1 MYRWGWYLRSLRDC
15 CSPVCMM
22 FQCCRCFG
30 MVDVS
35 PLSMFRCGWF
45 LRSLRDCR
53 SPAFVRLRQNIRGSM
68 ISNVPKHRL
77 CQNINS
83 VKPLT
88 ATKYWPCQNINHAIL
103 CSSLFLFPRDK
114 SFKLLFVKFH
124 QKIKKVTAKSVFEL
138 VCSSGAIACTHVN
151 WTWKLNLMQ

>member
-1 MYRWGWYLRSLRDC
+1 MYNYSILVIIITSWPFGPALSVLRC
-15 CSPVCMM
+15 V
-22 FQCCRCFG
+22 RCFG
-30 MVDVS
+30 AVS
-35 PLSMFRCGWF
+35 VLVQSVYRCGWY

-53 SPAFVRLRQNIRGSM
+53 SPAFVRLHQNIRGSM

-124 QKIKKVTAKSVFEL
+124 QKIKKKLQLKAYLNWFAPLARLHARTSIEL
-138 VCSSGAIACTHVN
+138 ES
-151 WTWKLNLMQ
+151 